1 MAMVFLAVSIVGSWR
16 KARMDRLC
24 GLGRFLHCTSHTRVF
39 LRWHRDR
46 GRCFPYARC
55 AIPSHVKII
64 AKQYDTR
71 VPHFGC
77 GPPAVWRSWEQD
89 AEQRVRHEPTRRA
102 PACMSIAVVC
112 VKQNEL
118 GDTDMSARQT
128 RSHAGFRCPPL
139 AKLTSTRVSRSQ
151 TRL

>member
-24 GLGRFLHCTSHTRVF
+24 GLGRFSTARATHACSCDGVAIGAVVFHTLDV
-39 LRWHRDR
+39 LS
-46 GRCFPYARC
+46 
-55 AIPSHVKII
+55 PSHVKII
-64 AKQYDTR
+64 AKPYDAR

-102 PACMSIAVVC
+102 PACMSIAAVC

-128 RSHAGFRCPPL
+128 RSHASFRCPPL